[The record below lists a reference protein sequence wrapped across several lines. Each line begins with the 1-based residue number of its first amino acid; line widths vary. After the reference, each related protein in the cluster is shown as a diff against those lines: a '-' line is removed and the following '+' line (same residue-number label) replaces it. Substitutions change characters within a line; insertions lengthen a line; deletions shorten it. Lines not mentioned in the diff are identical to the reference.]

1 MAEIDDLIARFP
13 ELFDWRRFE
22 DARTHLFLVHD
33 SGFRLIYANRS
44 FFART
49 GVDPRQSLGRP
60 VHELLVPEDG
70 APFEVSRTVLS
81 TGKETEGFVRMR
93 DGRSYRIQALPS
105 EVGEGRTIAVVL
117 VLDDVT
123 EKKKKEAALREI
135 LEMKDAIVDQTLGHL
150 ERRVDID
157 PMIEGILRGAMDLTG
172 ADGALVALY
181 DEEKNALAFRWRFG
195 LFKAMDERWAVPFS
209 AEQGA
214 TGAALWKEGGIIVRD
229 YDRFPNPLP
238 SFLPLGLQ
246 CAAVVPFVRSGSK
259 RGVLALVSSSDRS
272 LFTEEHLPTVRSIAR
287 SIGLAIER
295 HELIESV
302 SEERR
307 KFLEIVDTVP
317 EILFVYSFEKGGLA
331 YASPA
336 IREFGLSPE
345 SLLSDPGALENLFDA
360 SDREAAWKAVHDA
373 IGEGRETC
381 SFEIRAALPGGVLRQ
396 FRIRAT
402 IRKDAAGSPS
412 ELFGAA
418 QDITERIFLEEENRL
433 AAREMETLIEA
444 LPDGVWL
451 KDARGA
457 WRRVNRAGLSLFGLV
472 GRTDWIGKTEQEM
485 ALLNPLL
492 ADAHLGC
499 LVADERAWSRRVATD
514 AVEPV
519 TTPDGALHI
528 IETRKIPLF
537 NEDGTRKALV
547 VVGRD
552 ATERIRSEEER
563 ALAELVFRTSP
574 FGITITDAENRILRV
589 NPAFSAITGYA
600 PEEVLGKDPGVLAS
614 GRHDEEFYREMWKE
628 IRTRG
633 GWEGELWDRRKN
645 GEIYPQWLSVVV
657 LKEGDQ
663 TRNHIG
669 IFFDIGERKAAEER
683 LRYLATTDPLT
694 GLPNRQFFMRSVERM
709 LFGAGQSRIAILLVD
724 LDRFK
729 TINDTLG
736 HALGDRIL
744 RETATRLS
752 ELVRPESPVAR
763 LGGDEF
769 VLALPGGDSEGI
781 ESGTLALID
790 RIGEALRRPFVAGEG
805 TIHLDASIGVSL
817 FPDDGTTTEELL
829 RTAEIALYQAKEGG
843 RGTFRFFDPAQD
855 KAVQEFLR
863 IEQEMQ
869 KGLESGQ
876 FFLHYQPVVDSSGR
890 LSSVEALARWLHPE
904 WGPVPPSRFIPVAEQ
919 SGLIQPLGRAI
930 MKMACLQAREWA
942 DAGRPLKVAIN
953 VSPLQFRESSFCAS
967 VNGILE
973 ETGVPPSLVVF
984 EITESLLLVPDAG
997 IARSFDVLRE
1007 RGIHFSLDD
1016 FGTGYSSLR
1025 SLRDFPIDTI
1035 KIDQSFIR
1043 NLGEDEN
1050 DREIVRTII
1059 SMGRALNKVLIA
1071 EGVETEEQQ
1080 KILEEIGEVL
1090 YQGYLFGKPGE
1101 ARAISHF

>member
-1 MAEIDDLIARFP
+1 MDETEDLIARFP
-13 ELFDWRRFE
+13 DLFDWRRFV
-22 DARTHLFLVHD
+22 DARTNLFLVHD
-33 SGFRLIYANRS
+33 SGFRLIFANRA

-49 GVDPRQSLGRP
+49 GADPRQALGRP
-60 VHELLVPEDG
+60 YHDILVPEEG
-70 APFEVSRTVLS
+70 GPFEASRTVLS
-81 TGKETEGFVRMR
+81 TGKESEGSVRTR

-105 EVGEGRTIAVVL
+105 KIPEGGAIAVVL
-117 VLDDVT
+117 VLEDVT
-123 EKKKKEAALREI
+123 EKKRRESSLREI
-135 LEMKDAIVDQTLGHL
+135 LEMKDAVVDQTLGHL
-150 ERRVDID
+150 ERSVDID
-157 PMIEGILRGAMDLTG
+157 PLIEGILRGAMDLTG

-181 DEEKNALAFRWRFG
+181 DAEKNRLAFRWRFG
-195 LFKAMDERWAVPFS
+195 LFKAMDDRWNAPFP
-209 AEQGA
+209 ADQGA
-214 TGAALWKEGGIIVRD
+214 AGAALWKDEGIIVRD
-229 YDRFPNPLP
+229 YDRFPSPLP
-238 SFLPLGLQ
+238 AFLSLGLK
-246 CAAVVPFVRSGSK
+246 CGAIVPFVYSGTK
-259 RGVLALVSSSDRS
+259 RGVLALVSSSDRT
-272 LFTEEHLPTVRSIAR
+272 LFAKEHLPMVRTIAR
-287 SIGLAIER
+287 STGLALER
-295 HELIESV
+295 HELIETV
-302 SEERR
+302 SAERR

-317 EILFVYSFEKGGLA
+317 EILFVYSFEKDALTFV
-331 YASPA
+331 SPA

-345 SLLSDPGALENLFDA
+345 ELLQSGSGAFGGLFD
-360 SDREAAWKAVHDA
+360 EAARETARAAVQA
-373 IGEGRETC
+373 ALGEGRETL
-381 SFEIRAALPGGVLRQ
+381 SFDLRATLTGGASRHFTV
-396 FRIRAT
+396 RAT
-402 IRKDAAGSPS
+402 IRKDAAGLPS

-418 QDITERIFLEEENRL
+418 RDISKRVRLEEENRL
-433 AAREMETLIEA
+433 AAMEMETLIEA

-457 WRRVNRAGLSLFGLV
+457 WRLVNRAGLSLFGLV

-499 LVADERAWSRRVATD
+499 LVADERAWSRGVSTD

-552 ATERIRSEEER
+552 ATERLRSEEER
-563 ALAELVFRTSP
+563 ALAELVFRASP

-600 PEEVLGKDPGVLAS
+600 PEEVLGKDPRVFAS
-614 GRHDEEFYREMWKE
+614 GRHDTEFYRVMWKE

-633 GWEGELWDRRKN
+633 VWEGEIWDRRKN

-657 LKEGDQ
+657 LKEGD
-663 TRNHIG
+663 RIKNHIG

-694 GLPNRQFFMRSVERM
+694 GLPNRQAFMRRLERT
-709 LFGAGQSRIAILLVD
+709 LFGDRRSRVAVLLVD

-736 HALGDRIL
+736 HALGDGIL
-744 RETATRLS
+744 KEAGARLS
-752 ELVRPESPVAR
+752 EILRAESLVAR

-769 VLALPGGDSEGI
+769 VLALPGGGPDGI
-781 ESGTLALID
+781 ESATLALIE
-790 RIGEALRRPFVAGEG
+790 RIRKALHLPFAADGR
-805 TIHLDASIGVSL
+805 TIQLGASIGVSL
-817 FPDDGTTTEELL
+817 FPDDGTTAEELL

-855 KAVQEFLR
+855 RAVQELLLT
-863 IEQEMQ
+863 EQEML

-890 LSSVEALARWLHPE
+890 LRSVEALARWVHPE
-904 WGPVPPSRFIPVAEQ
+904 WGTVPPSRFIPVAEKT
-919 SGLIQPLGRAI
+919 GLILPLGRAI
-930 MKMACLQAREWA
+930 MKMACRQAREWA
-942 DAGRPLKVAIN
+942 DAGRPRRVAIN
-953 VSPLQFRESSFCAS
+953 VSPRQFHEEEFCES
-967 VNGILE
+967 VIGILE
-973 ETGVPPSLVVF
+973 ETGVPPSLVVL

-997 IARSFDVLRE
+997 IANSFETLKQ

-1043 NLGEDEN
+1043 NLEGDEN
-1050 DREIVRTII
+1050 DREIVRTIV
-1059 SMGRALNKVLIA
+1059 SMGRTLNKTLIA
-1071 EGVETEEQQ
+1071 EGVETEEQRR
-1080 KILEEIGEVL
+1080 ILEEIGEMF
-1090 YQGYLFGKPGE
+1090 YQGYLFGRPGE
-1101 ARAISHF
+1101 AGAIP

>member
-1 MAEIDDLIARFP
+1 MAETDDLIARFP
-13 ELFDWRRFE
+13 ESFDWRRFV
-22 DARTHLFLVHD
+22 DARTNLFLVHD
-33 SGFRLIYANRS
+33 ADFRLIFANKP
-44 FFART
+44 FYDRT
-49 GVDPRQSLGRP
+49 GSAPRRALGRP
-60 VHELLVPEDG
+60 YYDVLVPEDG
-70 APFEVSRTVLS
+70 GPFEASRTVLS
-81 TGKETEGFVRMR
+81 TGKESEGSVRTR

-105 EVGEGRTIAVVL
+105 EIGEGGTIAVVL
-117 VLDDVT
+117 VLEDVT

-135 LEMKDAIVDQTLGHL
+135 LEMKDAVVDQTLGHL
-150 ERRVDID
+150 ERTVDID
-157 PMIEGILRGAMDLTG
+157 PLIEGILRGAMDLTG

-181 DEEKNALAFRWRFG
+181 DAEKNALAFRWRFG
-195 LFKAMDERWAVPFS
+195 LFKTMDERWSVPFP

-214 TGAALWKEGGIIVRD
+214 TGAALWKEEGMVVRD

-238 SFLPLGLQ
+238 AFLPLGLQ
-246 CAAVVPFVRSGSK
+246 CAAIVPFVYSGTK
-259 RGVLALVSSSDRS
+259 RGVLALVSSSDRT
-272 LFTEEHLPTVRSIAR
+272 LFTKEHLPTVRTIAR
-287 SIGLAIER
+287 SLGLAIER
-295 HELIESV
+295 HELIEALSA
-302 SEERR
+302 ERR
-307 KFLEIVDTVP
+307 KFLEIVNTVP
-317 EILFVYSFEKGGLA
+317 EILFVYSFEKRALTF
-331 YASPA
+331 ASPA

-345 SLLSDPGALENLFDA
+345 GLLAGPGAFESLFDA
-360 SDREAAWKAVHDA
+360 SAREAALKAVHAA
-373 IGEGRETC
+373 IGEGRETF
-381 SFEIRAALPGGVLRQ
+381 SFDLRATIPGGDLRQ
-396 FRIRAT
+396 FTIHAT
-402 IRKDAAGSPS
+402 IRKDAEGSPA

-418 QDITERIFLEEENRL
+418 RDITKRVRLEEENRL

-472 GRTDWIGKTEQEM
+472 GRTDWVGKTEQEM

-499 LVADERAWSRRVATD
+499 LVADEQAWSRGVATD

-552 ATERIRSEEER
+552 ATERIRAEEER

-600 PEEVLGKDPGVLAS
+600 PEEVLGKDPRIFSS
-614 GRHDEEFYREMWKE
+614 GRHEEEFFREMWKE

-633 GWEGELWDRRKN
+633 AWEGEIWDRRKT

-657 LKEGDQ
+657 LKEGERI
-663 TRNHIG
+663 RNHIG

-694 GLPNRQFFMRSVERM
+694 GLPNRQSFMRSVERT
-709 LFGAGQSRIAILLVD
+709 LFGVGRNRVAVLLVD

-744 RETATRLS
+744 KEAGDRLS
-752 ELVRPESPVAR
+752 GLVRAESPVSR

-769 VLALPGGDSEGI
+769 VLALPGESQEGI

-790 RIGEALRRPFVAGEG
+790 RIRKALRLPFDAGER

-817 FPDDGTTTEELL
+817 FPDDGSTAEELL

-855 KAVQEFLR
+855 RAVQELLR
-863 IEQEMQ
+863 TEQEML

-890 LSSVEALARWLHPE
+890 LASVEALARWVHPE

-953 VSPLQFRESSFCAS
+953 VSPLQFREPDFCAS
-967 VNGILE
+967 VTGILE

-997 IARSFDVLRE
+997 IARSFDFLRQ

-1035 KIDQSFIR
+1035 KIDQSFVR
-1043 NLGEDEN
+1043 NLAGDES

-1071 EGVETEEQQ
+1071 EGVETEEQRRV
-1080 KILEEIGEVL
+1080 LEGIGDVL
-1090 YQGYLFGKPGE
+1090 YQGYFFGRPGE
-1101 ARAISHF
+1101 AGAIP